1 MKLSIC
7 IPTFNRRNKL
17 INCLNSIY
25 LASLNSKL
33 DFEVCISDN
42 GSSYD
47 IYDLIKQFEDKLK
60 LKINKNK
67 SNIGYMPN
75 LLKVI
80 SISQGDFVWAMGDD
94 DLLMPQ
100 ALKRV
105 DELFES
111 NPDVDFFFVNSFH
124 LDYKYIN
131 RFQVPF
137 DTKNL
142 PENMEIKLGKKKI
155 SQKLNFW
162 ELIDH
167 NISFDFLN
175 GNFLNFF
182 KRQMWMDNI
191 NCLDMNLVTD
201 TRTWSNFDNTC
212 GHNKVYANAFKD
224 SKAYFC
230 AEGLTVNGFGV
241 REWTKLYPF
250 IEIIRL
256 PEILDYY
263 RQKGLPLKRYL
274 LNKNYALRNFANY
287 FFKILISGKSGGL
300 HYINFYKHVIKNL
313 LYPNIYLSLIKFV
326 IRKIKKLIRI

>member
-7 IPTFNRRNKL
+7 IPTFNRKNKL
-17 INCLNSIY
+17 INCVNSIY

-47 IYDLIKQFEDKLK
+47 IYDLIKQFENKLK
-60 LKINKNK
+60 LKINKNE

-80 SISQGDFVWAMGDD
+80 SISRGDFVWAMGDD

-105 DELFES
+105 DELLES

-124 LDYKYIN
+124 LDYKYIDK
-131 RFQVPF
+131 FQVPF

-142 PENMEIKLGKKKI
+142 PETMEIKLGKKKI

-241 REWTKLYPF
+241 REWAKLYPF

-263 RQKGLPLKRYL
+263 RQKGMPLKRYL
-274 LNKNYALRNFANY
+274 LNKNYALRNFTNY

-300 HYINFYKHVIKNL
+300 QYVNLYKHVIKNIF
-313 LYPNIYLSLIKFV
+313 YPNVYLSFIRFI
-326 IRKIKKLIRI
+326 IRKINKLIKI

>member
-1 MKLSIC
+1 
-7 IPTFNRRNKL
+7 
-17 INCLNSIY
+17 
-25 LASLNSKL
+25 
-33 DFEVCISDN
+33 
-42 GSSYD
+42 
-47 IYDLIKQFEDKLK
+47 LIKQFEDKLK

-100 ALKRV
+100 ALKKV

-124 LDYKYIN
+124 LDYKYID

>member
-7 IPTFNRRNKL
+7 IPTFDRKSKL

-47 IYDLIKQFEDKLK
+47 IYNLIKQFENKLK

-67 SNIGYMPN
+67 FNIGYMPN

-80 SISQGDFVWAMGDD
+80 SISKGDFVWAMGDD

-105 DELFES
+105 DELFKS

-124 LDYKYIN
+124 LDYKYID

-142 PENMEIKLGKKKI
+142 PEYMKVKLGKKKM
-155 SQKLNFW
+155 SQRLNFW

-241 REWTKLYPF
+241 REWAKLYPF

-263 RQKGLPLKRYL
+263 RQKGMPLKRYL
-274 LNKNYALRNFANY
+274 LNKNYALRNFTNY
-287 FFKILISGKSGGL
+287 FFKILISGRSGGL
-300 HYINFYKHVIKNL
+300 QYINFYKHVIKNL
-313 LYPNIYLSLIKFV
+313 LYPNIYLSLIRFV

>member
-7 IPTFNRRNKL
+7 IPTFDRKSKL

-47 IYDLIKQFEDKLK
+47 IYNLIKQFENKLK

-67 SNIGYMPN
+67 FNIGYMPN

-80 SISQGDFVWAMGDD
+80 SISKSDFVWAMGDD

-105 DELFES
+105 DELFKS

-124 LDYKYIN
+124 LDYKYID

-142 PENMEIKLGKKKI
+142 PEYMEVKLGKKKM
-155 SQKLNFW
+155 SQRLNFW

-241 REWTKLYPF
+241 REWAKLYPF

-263 RQKGLPLKRYL
+263 RQKGMPLKRYL
-274 LNKNYALRNFANY
+274 LNKNYALRNFTNY
-287 FFKILISGKSGGL
+287 FFKILISGRSGGL
-300 HYINFYKHVIKNL
+300 QYINFYKHVIKNL
-313 LYPNIYLSLIKFV
+313 LYPNIYLSLIRFV

>member
-42 GSSYD
+42 GSSYY

-124 LDYKYIN
+124 LDYKYID

-230 AEGLTVNGFGV
+230 AEGLTVNAFGV

-287 FFKILISGKSGGL
+287 FFKILVSGKSGGL

>member
-1 MKLSIC
+1 M
-7 IPTFNRRNKL
+7 
-17 INCLNSIY
+17 
-25 LASLNSKL
+25 
-33 DFEVCISDN
+33 EV
-42 GSSYD
+42 
-47 IYDLIKQFEDKLK
+47 
-60 LKINKNK
+60 
-67 SNIGYMPN
+67 
-75 LLKVI
+75 
-80 SISQGDFVWAMGDD
+80 
-94 DLLMPQ
+94 
-100 ALKRV
+100 
-105 DELFES
+105 
-111 NPDVDFFFVNSFH
+111 
-124 LDYKYIN
+124 
-131 RFQVPF
+131 
-137 DTKNL
+137 
-142 PENMEIKLGKKKI
+142 KLGKKKM
-155 SQKLNFW
+155 SQRLNFW

-241 REWTKLYPF
+241 REWAKLYPF

-263 RQKGLPLKRYL
+263 RQKGMPLKRYL
-274 LNKNYALRNFANY
+274 LNKNYALRNFTNY
-287 FFKILISGKSGGL
+287 FFKILISGRSGGL
-300 HYINFYKHVIKNL
+300 QYINFYKHVIKNL
-313 LYPNIYLSLIKFV
+313 LYPNIYLSLIRFV

>member
-7 IPTFNRRNKL
+7 IPTFNRKNKL

-47 IYDLIKQFEDKLK
+47 IYNLIKQFENKLK

-67 SNIGYMPN
+67 FNIGYMPN

-80 SISQGDFVWAMGDD
+80 SISKSDFVWAMGDD

-105 DELFES
+105 DELFKS

-124 LDYKYIN
+124 LDYKYID

-142 PENMEIKLGKKKI
+142 PEYMKVKLGKKKM
-155 SQKLNFW
+155 SQRLNFW

-241 REWTKLYPF
+241 REWAKLYPF

-263 RQKGLPLKRYL
+263 RQKGMPLKRYL
-274 LNKNYALRNFANY
+274 LNKNYALRNFTNY
-287 FFKILISGKSGGL
+287 FFKILISGRSGGL
-300 HYINFYKHVIKNL
+300 QYINFYKHVIKNL
-313 LYPNIYLSLIKFV
+313 LYPNIYLSLIRFV

>member
-124 LDYKYIN
+124 LDYKYID

-137 DTKNL
+137 NTKNL

-191 NCLDMNLVTD
+191 NCLDMNLVSD